1 MVEVEPITDDATY
14 KRVQA
19 RLIAAMHKP
28 RSAAEEEEL
37 RLLGQELSR
46 YAQERF
52 QVNRIQTDGPDE
64 IEFMLDQG
72 IATLHELEEVIGGR
86 ERFIEYMTR
95 RRNLDPATIDA
106 VVANFDTERE
116 SIDKP
121 FRRPEGWQ
129 DIAKEMA
136 EPCDNL
142 ECCPPEWQNQH
153 DWRAELREHIPSAI
167 NTDRQDTGR
176 MLDAAQVP

>member
-1 MVEVEPITDDATY
+1 MTTIEQINDDAAY
-14 KRVQA
+14 ERASA
-19 RLIAAMHKP
+19 RAMEL
-28 RSAAEEEEL
+28 SNNCANDAEGEEL
-37 RLLGQELSR
+37 RALAAAIDA
-46 YAQERF
+46 YAQDRF
-52 QVNRIQTDGPDE
+52 EAYQTTTDGPDE

-72 IATLHELEEVIGGR
+72 IATLHDLEEVIGGR

-95 RRNLDPATIDA
+95 KRNLEPATIDA

-153 DWRAELREHIPSAI
+153 DWRAELRASAI